1 MNGSSENRQ
10 LCSRWSTATRG
21 LGVFARLTPFAL
33 AFMRDRRRFLLFG
46 GPAKRTATD
55 LERRAVRLVGV
66 LAELGPVFVKLGQA
80 FASRSDLVPEPY
92 LGALSSL
99 VDHVPPLPEGL
110 AEAVIQ
116 AELGC
121 PVDDVFVE
129 FDPAPVAA
137 ASFGQVHRARY
148 RDRAVAVK
156 VLRPGVEQIV
166 RRDLRLAGV
175 LAAILA
181 HLFRSHWTRALIAA
195 IREFQTRVW
204 DETDL
209 RTEAQNARALARQFQ
224 GDPRVVIPR
233 VVPELTRSR
242 VLVLEFVRGTRVDQL
257 HGRFHSGDLCL
268 KEVVRTIADLYLQ
281 MLIGGTFHA
290 DPHPGNLLVDGEG
303 RVVLLDFGMVV
314 EIDQDLRTR
323 LLRAFLA
330 VGRQDVDGVV
340 DALLELGALDPA
352 ADRNTVKRAA
362 RRILSL
368 TSMATDAPREAA
380 IVLQELLRT
389 LRDVP
394 LLLPAE
400 LVYLVRAA
408 ILVDGIGTRYDP
420 GFNVLAMAKDTLAR
434 GHQQLALAFLGDV
447 VDPNPL
453 DWAGEAFAAIRSARS
468 LLGRL
473 EREELRVRA
482 RSSDLNRLAL
492 MTGVQIRRALLLA
505 LLLAAPLQAGV
516 SLVLTRRPELLQL
529 GAILSAGIITVV
541 LALQGRWRQNGRQM
555 SRSGA

>member
-1 MNGSSENRQ
+1 MNGSSEKRQ

-21 LGVFARLTPFAL
+21 LCVFARLTPFAL

-46 GPAKRTATD
+46 GPAKRTPT
-55 LERRAVRLVGV
+55 EHKRRAVRLVGV

-99 VDHVPPLPEGL
+99 VDHAPSLPEGL

-116 AELGC
+116 TELGC
-121 PVDDVFVE
+121 PVVDVFVE
-129 FDPAPVAA
+129 FDPTPVAA

-148 RDRAVAVK
+148 RGREVAVK

-166 RRDLRLAGV
+166 RRDLRLAGF

-181 HLFRSHWTRALIAA
+181 HLFRSHWTRSLIAA
-195 IREFQTRVW
+195 IREFASRVW

-209 RTEAQNARALARQFQ
+209 RMEARNARSLAQQFE
-224 GDPRVVIPR
+224 GDSRIVIPR
-233 VVPELTRSR
+233 IVPELTRCR

-257 HGRFHSGDLCL
+257 HRRFDSGDLCL

-290 DPHPGNLLVDGEG
+290 DPHPGNLLVDEKG
-303 RVVLLDFGMVV
+303 RLVLLDYGMVV
-314 EIDQDLRTR
+314 EIDQDLRSR

-352 ADRNTVKRAA
+352 ADRNTVRRAA

-368 TSMATDAPREAA
+368 TSKATDAPGEAA

-434 GHQQLALAFLGDV
+434 GHHQLALAFLGDV

-453 DWAGEAFAAIRSARS
+453 DWAGEAFAAMRSARS

-482 RSSDLNRLAL
+482 RPSDLNRLAL
-492 MTGVQIRRALLLA
+492 MTGVHVRRALLLA
-505 LLLAAPLQAGV
+505 LVLAAPLQAGV
-516 SLVLTRRPELLQL
+516 SWVLTRRPELLQL

-541 LALQGRWRQNGRQM
+541 FALQGRWRQNGRQM
-555 SRSGA
+555 SRSRA